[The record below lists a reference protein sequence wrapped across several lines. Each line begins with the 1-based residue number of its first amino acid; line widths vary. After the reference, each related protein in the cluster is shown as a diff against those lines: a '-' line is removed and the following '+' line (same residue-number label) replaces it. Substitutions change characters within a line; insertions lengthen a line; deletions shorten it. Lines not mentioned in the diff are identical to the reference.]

1 MADIKENEELHA
13 QTKSEETTEPSAN
26 PVDRHDAPSRRE
38 LIQRYGKYAVAAAPL
53 LLFVS
58 KAHAIHSKP

>member
-1 MADIKENEELHA
+1 MAEEKANEELHSKA
-13 QTKSEETTEPSAN
+13 ELDKPAEAMVEAIDQ
-26 PVDRHDAPSRRE
+26 HDTPSRRE

-58 KAHAIHSKP
+58 KAHAIHSRP